1 MSKLKEEMIKEYRK
15 EIEIVDIN
23 VSHCQKIFNTI
34 IVKIKDNNRK
44 YLKKHTLYIETVV
57 GENMN
62 FQWCIDKMIDEYMG
76 NRIGHKIRKLEI
88 TQELKKFKKESGIGE

>member
-1 MSKLKEEMIKEYRK
+1 MSKLSEKMMKEYRK
-15 EIEIVDIN
+15 EIEILDIN

-44 YLKKHTLYIETVV
+44 YFKKHTLYIETLVE
-57 GENMN
+57 ENIS
-62 FQWCIDKMIDEYMG
+62 FQWYIDKMVDEYID

-88 TQELKKFKKESGIGE
+88 AQELKKFKKESGIGE